1 MECRQ
6 NLVFARL
13 EVSHMNHFRRF
24 GRRFS
29 VPSSLQ
35 IANELRVLSAD
46 ENARERCAE
55 EEGLPQTA
63 SWDEIIGRHSG
74 RG

>member
-1 MECRQ
+1 MECGQ
-6 NLVFARL
+6 DLAFARF
-13 EVSHMNHFRRF
+13 EVSDMNHYRRF

-35 IANELRVLSAD
+35 IAHELRVLSAD

-63 SWDEIIGRHSG
+63 SWDDIIGRHSA
-74 RG
+74 RE

>member
-1 MECRQ
+1 
-6 NLVFARL
+6 
-13 EVSHMNHFRRF
+13 MNHFRRF

-35 IANELRVLSAD
+35 VARELRVLSAD

-55 EEGLPQTA
+55 EEGLLQTA
-63 SWDEIIGRHSG
+63 SWDEIIGHRPRPG
-74 RG
+74 VA

>member
-35 IANELRVLSAD
+35 IAHELRALSAD

-55 EEGLPQTA
+55 EEGLLQAA
-63 SWDEIIGRHSG
+63 SWDDIIGRRAA